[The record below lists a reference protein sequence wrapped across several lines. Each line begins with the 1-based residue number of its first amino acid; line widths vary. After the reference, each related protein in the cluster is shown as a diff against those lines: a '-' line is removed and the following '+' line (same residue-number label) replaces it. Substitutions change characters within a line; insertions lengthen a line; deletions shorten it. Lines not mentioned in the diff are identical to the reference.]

1 MAAVCF
7 ALPEAQPLSHDVDSL
22 WEQETALYERVSSPS
37 LYRQQSDLF
46 ESLVEVEQS
55 KKAAKKPKAKAKG
68 KKAVKDVSD
77 EELDKQ
83 EKHTFHEHDKEVVKA
98 DQRHADEALK
108 ESEVHTAEMKAKAK
122 ETK

>member
-1 MAAVCF
+1 MG
-7 ALPEAQPLSHDVDSL
+7 
-22 WEQETALYERVSSPS
+22 ERVSSPS

-55 KKAAKKPKAKAKG
+55 KKAAKKPAAKKPKAKAKG

-83 EKHTFHEHDKEVVKA
+83 EKHTFHEHAQEVVKA

-108 ESEVHTAEMKAKAK
+108 ESEVHTAEMQAKAK
-122 ETK
+122 